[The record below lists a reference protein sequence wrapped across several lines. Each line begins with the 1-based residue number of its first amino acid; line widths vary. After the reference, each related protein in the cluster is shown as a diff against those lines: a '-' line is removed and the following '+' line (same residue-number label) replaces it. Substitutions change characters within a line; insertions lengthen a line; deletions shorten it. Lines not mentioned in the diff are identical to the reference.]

1 MNKKFL
7 IGLAVL
13 TVVLFAL
20 QYRMPRRF
28 SWEPSFAGA
37 SHQPFG
43 CYVFDTVL
51 ATSMPHG
58 YQAVRLTPWQLH
70 RDSAGCRSLIVLGNY
85 GTGYQSELLKM
96 AREGWRILLLTD
108 GKSDMLDS
116 LHLDCEALPAFSY
129 EQVTSRKRVYGRILW
144 TDDDGYTPRKEGYT
158 LVPQLVSATLKLHQV
173 SEGRALALFS
183 SGSEGMPQP
192 VVVQCPVGKGEIIV
206 CSAPLLFTNYGMLND
221 ECRPVVTRVLNRLKE
236 LPVVRIDDSKA
247 RKGETA
253 RNEQTP
259 FIVFLERPPL
269 RLALYLSV
277 LTLVLFLVFTARR
290 RQRAIPVVEPPKN
303 QNMEF
308 VKLIGTIYYRRRDR
322 EGRLQQKLTEMH
334 RLYEQSAT
342 VSEQELD
349 ELMDEMNEIIK
360 KE

>member
-70 RDSAGCRSLIVLGNY
+70 RDSMGCRSLIALSSHVSD
-85 GTGYQSELLKM
+85 YQSELLKM
-96 AREGWRILLLTD
+96 AGEGWRILLLTD
-108 GKSDMLDS
+108 ESSGLLDS
-116 LHLDCEALPAFSY
+116 LRLDLEDLPPFSY
-129 EQVTSRKRVYGRILW
+129 EQVVSRERIRGRINW
-144 TDDDGYTPRKEGYT
+144 TGDDGYAPRKKDYS
-158 LVPQLVSATLKLHQV
+158 LVPELVSATLKQQ
-173 SEGRALALFS
+173 EGSVGRILALFS
-183 SGSEGMPQP
+183 SGSGEESQP
-192 VVVQCPVGKGEIIV
+192 VVVQCPVGKGQIIV
-206 CSAPLLFTNYGMLND
+206 CSAPLLFTNYGVLND
-221 ECRPVVTRVLNRLKE
+221 ECRPVVMRVLNRLKG

-259 FIVFLERPPL
+259 LVVFLERPPL
-269 RLALYLSV
+269 RLAIYLSV
-277 LTLVLFLVFTARR
+277 LTLGLFLVFTARR